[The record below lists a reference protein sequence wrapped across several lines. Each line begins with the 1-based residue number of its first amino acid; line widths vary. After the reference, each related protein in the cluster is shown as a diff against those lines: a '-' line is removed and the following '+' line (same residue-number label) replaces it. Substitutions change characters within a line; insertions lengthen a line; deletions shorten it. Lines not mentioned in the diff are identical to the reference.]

1 MFLRTCSLLSQWIVH
16 GLCALGNVHK
26 CGHNSAANV
35 LKYLSFMSLL
45 PCLEPSRAAKEVSGS
60 MRYLAYQNDAKTG
73 NREVSKGTLL
83 VCIFVLAAWFGRSWR
98 PVGQKKN
105 GSGLEHPKPLDL
117 QQ

>member
-1 MFLRTCSLLSQWIVH
+1 MFLRTCRLLSHWIVL

-60 MRYLAYQNDAKTG
+60 MRYLAYQNDARQVIERFLRG
-73 NREVSKGTLL
+73 PCLSAFSFWQRG
-83 VCIFVLAAWFGRSWR
+83 FGRSWT
-98 PVGQKKN
+98 PVGQKRKTAQDW
-105 GSGLEHPKPLDL
+105 SILSR
-117 QQ
+117 